1 MTSHNYCLVLADR
14 LFSSMA
20 SLPVLE
26 PIACQ
31 SQNCIF
37 SLDEVADG
45 QGDEK
50 QTTTCVL

>member
-37 SLDEVADG
+37 SLDEVTEG
-45 QGDEK
+45 QGDEN
-50 QTTTCVL
+50 QLRVCFF